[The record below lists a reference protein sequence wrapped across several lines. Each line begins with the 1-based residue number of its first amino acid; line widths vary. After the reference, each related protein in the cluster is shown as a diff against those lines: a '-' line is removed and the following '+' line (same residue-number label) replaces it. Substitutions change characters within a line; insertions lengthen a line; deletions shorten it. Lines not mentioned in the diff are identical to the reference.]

1 MDDYFSINTSVK
13 YPETVNYIVGEK
25 TKTRTLPGAGGFK
38 IMRPRGG
45 GGTGEWDPA
54 GRTGFP
60 EGKANC
66 SRKYTTLLCQD
77 SLKHPVQEEQVISLS
92 SRENKVFLQSS

>member
-1 MDDYFSINTSVK
+1 MNDYFNINTSVK

-25 TKTRTLPGAGGFK
+25 TKTRTLPGAGGFE

-45 GGTGEWDPA
+45 EGERDPA
-54 GRTGFP
+54 CLTGFP

-66 SRKYTTLLCQD
+66 SRKYITLLCQD

>member
-1 MDDYFSINTSVK
+1 MK

-25 TKTRTLPGAGGFK
+25 TKTRTLPGAGGFE

-45 GGTGEWDPA
+45 EGERDPA
-54 GRTGFP
+54 CLIGFS

-66 SRKYTTLLCQD
+66 SRKYITLLCQD